1 MEKVRLGIIGIG
13 NMGSSHIRN
22 YLKNDCKVFRRGQD
36 MHKYK
41 HQLFYSNT
49 LSADIIMKKE
59 KMGYYYRNTIMR
71 ILKGANKVM

>member
-1 MEKVRLGIIGIG
+1 M
-13 NMGSSHIRN
+13 N
-22 YLKNDCKVFRRGQD
+22 
-36 MHKYK
+36 KYM

-71 ILKGANKVM
+71 ILKGALVSIFWTW